1 MPHRLTCTV
10 VAALALACTAW
21 QTPQEQ
27 PQEPPKPA
35 QETPAKQEAKSDA
48 KGQPRIMLSADSW
61 DFGTIIFG
69 DQPSHVLT
77 IKNEGDADLHLTS
90 VRGSCSCTV
99 PKLKTN
105 VLKPGESTDVEIHF
119 NSRKRQGNIVQNVT
133 IQSDDP
139 KNPTLTF
146 RVSGTV
152 KKLVNVEPA
161 NVMMNGAKKDEQMS
175 AVVRITNESGEAMTP
190 EIKRISNEHV
200 DATLKEIEAGKVYE
214 LVVTTKP
221 PMPYG
226 RTPAMIEMVT
236 GNPRQ
241 PDLQVPVNINIQAR
255 VSAAPPVV
263 FVPAQQ
269 TRGTPRNIRIR
280 YFGDAPDFKVLSV
293 ESSHPDKVSVEV
305 MEAKAPQFSARG
317 ASGAWASKLEQ
328 EIKLQV
334 PPGAELGDGGVT
346 ITIKTN
352 DPEFAEFTIPVTNDP
367 AVFRQAFGLVGES
380 RAVNRPAEPAEQN
393 GESGDDHDDHAGHD
407 HGDGGK

>member
-1 MPHRLTCTV
+1 MSHRLTISV

-21 QTPQEQ
+21 QMPQEQ
-27 PQEPPKPA
+27 PPKPQPA
-35 QETPAKQEAKSDA
+35 QETPKDEAKSDA

-61 DFGTIIFG
+61 DFGTVVFG
-69 DQPSHVLT
+69 DQPSHTLT
-77 IKNEGDADLHLTS
+77 LKNEGDADLHLTS

-105 VLKPGESTDVEIHF
+105 MLKPGESTEVEIHF
-119 NSRKRQGNIVQNVT
+119 NTRKRQGDIVQNVT

-139 KNPTLTF
+139 KNPTLLF
-146 RVSGTV
+146 RVTGKV
-152 KKLVNVEPA
+152 NKLVNVEPA
-161 NVMMNGAKKDEQMS
+161 NVMLTGAKKDEQL
-175 AVVRITNESGEAMTP
+175 AATVRITNESGESLSP

-200 DATLKEIEAGKVYE
+200 DATLKEVEPGKVYE
-214 LVVTTKP
+214 LLVTTKP
-221 PMPYG
+221 PLPYG
-226 RTPAMIEMVT
+226 RTPAVIEMTT

-241 PDLQVPVNINIQAR
+241 PDLQIPVNVNVQAR

-280 YFGDAPDFKVLSV
+280 YYGEDENFKVLSV
-293 ESSHPDKVSVEV
+293 ESSDPAKVSVE
-305 MEAKAPQFSARG
+305 MMDAKPPQFRPRG
-317 ASGAWASKLEQ
+317 AASAWTPNLEQ

-334 PPGAELGDGGVT
+334 PPGSELGKEGVT

-352 DPEFAEFTIPVTNDP
+352 DPEFGEFTIPVTNDP
-367 AVFRQAFGLVGES
+367 AIFRQAFGLVGES
-380 RAVNRPAEPAEQN
+380 RTVNRGP
-393 GESGDDHDDHAGHD
+393 ESADKDGDGGQDQGDHEGHD